1 MDMNS
6 QLTLRQW
13 KLGLLGR
20 FPGSDERVVAG
31 PAAIRVLPLFT
42 NNWSRVQRENEW
54 VSKSRG
60 GDP

>member
-1 MDMNS
+1 MDMS
-6 QLTLRQW
+6 YQLTLRQW

-31 PAAIRVLPLFT
+31 PAAIRVQPLFT

-54 VSKSRG
+54 VSKSTG